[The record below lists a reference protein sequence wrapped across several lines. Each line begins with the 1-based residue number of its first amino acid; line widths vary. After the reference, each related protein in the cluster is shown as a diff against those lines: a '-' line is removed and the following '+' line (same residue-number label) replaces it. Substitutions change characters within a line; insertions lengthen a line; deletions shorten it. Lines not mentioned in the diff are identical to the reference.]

1 MSDDKYLISE
11 SEWADLKR
19 RFTYTA
25 PVEGQPERYQEIR
38 ATAFELARRV
48 SVLCPPSR
56 ERSLAITNLEQAV
69 MWANAAI
76 ARNEGGADE

>member
-1 MSDDKYLISE
+1 MANDKYVMGE

-19 RFTYTA
+19 RFTYQA
-25 PVEGQPERYQEIR
+25 PIAGQPERYQEIR
-38 ATAFELARRV
+38 KAAFELAHLIGV
-48 SVLCPPSR
+48 QCPPSR
-56 ERSLAITNLEQAV
+56 EKSLAITNLEQAV